1 MKLSRPIF
9 SSWSLGTLLF
19 ILFACFSS
27 SGQNIPDTIWI
38 PVTFYDFHS
47 DGSNPEFETPHTSGV
62 YEGMVDSLLDEDN
75 KPQLGPV
82 PYLNHYIEYWYR
94 PWNSEKGG
102 QGDSTVPSYRC
113 RSGCSN
119 QYRSDMVFD
128 SIADVPHDTAFKNIV
143 FKDSLPFVYNQTE
156 NYYEYFNVNFFPLDG
171 EGFGNE
177 MPNRRWNSK
186 LDHNFSF
193 TMELHHSFTKLD
205 GMHFN
210 FRGDDDVWVFLDGRL
225 ALELGGIHN
234 WEVGSIDLDSL
245 DYLENGKQYQL
256 SFFFAER
263 HTEESHIH
271 ITTNILNPQPTKIEL
286 NAEPN
291 DTVAVFETVN
301 LSGKV
306 IDDTGGVVD
315 SLSKFIEWRFI
326 ESAGNP
332 ASALKNNGDGSA
344 ILVPEI
350 PETLVVIEGFIP
362 LDDGDTLFDTLE
374 IWVTKGNAH
383 KVWIEARPPDTTS
396 EHVLRNPQPVDLI
409 TITDNMTS
417 TEAYA
422 VVRDI
427 TGYYVRMAD
436 PASTEWTSVDSSVVV
451 PKGEEGRKYHG
462 IIDRIILES
471 EDSTEVIAL
480 EPDLISDSVIVKVV
494 PYHIIQLIL
503 VNHGTYNIVDSIVM
517 YTDSSATYD
526 VYGVPSTVDPDEH
539 DKPENW
545 VRTNVTWIINSDST
559 ELKFTDPLPDYAS
572 YWTCSPDTPGTG
584 TLVLTN
590 PDDERTPQL
599 DVPVKFKRSP
609 PSSVEIRLISTES
622 ELIAG
627 KTLRA
632 EVIIKNF
639 DGRVPGL
646 YCFGDQGDDPSKV
659 IYYDT
664 MPTGA
669 KRPEPTIT
677 VDGVETNLNT
687 SSSKIINH
695 NQCFSHGIDT
705 IEFVLY
711 YAPLEWR
718 DSLHQIT
725 VILNEELSAKTIPFR
740 LRADAITDIEITD
753 NKRNPIDSIHL
764 ISSQEQSITVYAT
777 GYDKFGNETFP
788 VSSDWSSDG
797 LEPQVSHFGPHA
809 FIDSKD
815 ITIDQNGNICAS
827 LDSISDCVP
836 VFIKGPGANV
846 VEAITRD
853 ANGNGYLDRIDLIF
867 DKPVDLADLEQSG
880 FEIVRENNMW
890 QIESIVPLKGDKTG
904 YSLIFSEIK
913 NNIPQTSWNLFLS
926 ISGFGDVNEV
936 YKMPTKD
943 GAPPVVWEVKKITKS
958 SKHIEDTVKIKLTE
972 PILGGEGAQFSLFSV
987 PDSVFN
993 VYVRESDGSFTA
1005 VPLFNGIPNFKSI
1018 SNKRDQ
1024 LVLVMTN
1031 GEDLTGSHWVN
1042 IKYEN
1047 MPLRDSDG
1055 NFPDHMNQKVNVRVE
1070 GIGIEVTPVPNP
1082 MSPGYYFYNSS
1093 EIQLWHNPNA
1103 SNWAK
1108 TVGTDLILKLV
1119 APGPGDSVSAYL
1131 KIYDVVGNLVNY
1143 QNTNDLMKD
1152 FPTNV
1157 TDSTTIVEIEIYWN
1171 GAAKNGMLASPGVY
1185 KYVFF
1190 VEYRGKNP
1198 RKLDPII
1205 GFIGVSKN
1213 NRNK

>member
-1 MKLSRPIF
+1 MKLSRPKF

-19 ILFACFSS
+19 ILFACISS
-27 SGQNIPDTIWI
+27 SGQSTPPDSII
-38 PVTFYDFHS
+38 KIGVTFYDFHS
-47 DGSNPEFETPHTSGV
+47 DGSNPEFETPHRSGV
-62 YEGMVDSLLDEDN
+62 YKGMVDTLLDDEG
-75 KPQLGPV
+75 KPQLGDSIF
-82 PYLNHYIEYWYR
+82 LNRYIKYWYR
-94 PWNSEKGG
+94 DWKSENGG
-102 QGDSTVPSYRC
+102 EGDSTQPSYSC
-113 RSGCSN
+113 TSGCGNEYTSV
-119 QYRSDMVFD
+119 MVYDTID
-128 SIADVPHDTAFKNIV
+128 SVGHDTAFKNLV
-143 FKDSLPFVYNQTE
+143 FDDTLIFHYNERE
-156 NYYEYFNVNFFPLDG
+156 NYYEFSHNEFFPLNG
-171 EGFGNE
+171 KGFGNE
-177 MPNRRWNSK
+177 IRGRSNNY
-186 LDHNFSF
+186 SF
-193 TMELHHSFTKLD
+193 TMELHHEFTKKD
-205 GMHFN
+205 SMHFK
-210 FRGDDDVWVFLDGRL
+210 FKGDDDVWVFIDGRL
-225 ALELGGIHN
+225 VLDLGGIHN
-234 WEVGSIDLDSL
+234 QVEDSIDLDTF
-245 DYLENGKQYQL
+245 DFLENGKRYTL
-256 SFFFAER
+256 SFFYAER
-263 HTEESHIH
+263 HTSDAHIR
-271 ITTNILNPQPTKIEL
+271 ITTNILNPQPDDL
-286 NAEPN
+286 NLKAEPST
-291 DTVAVFETVN
+291 TVPVFEPVY
-301 LSGKV
+301 LSGEVKNTDGELV
-306 IDDTGGVVD
+306 DT
-315 SLSKFIEWRFI
+315 LFKYIEWRFI
-326 ESAGNP
+326 DSAGNP
-332 ASALKNNGDGSA
+332 QSALKNNGDGSA
-344 ILVPEI
+344 ILVPEM
-350 PETLVVIEGFIP
+350 PEKLVVIEGFIP

-374 IWVTKGNAH
+374 IWVTKGPPY
-383 KVWIEARPPDTTS
+383 KVWIEPRPPDTS
-396 EHVLRNPQPVDLI
+396 EEDMLRNPQHVDTLI
-409 TITDNMTS
+409 ITDNMTS

-427 TGYYVRMAD
+427 TGYYLRMAD
-436 PASTEWTSVDSSVVV
+436 PVSTEWTSVDSSVVV

-462 IIDRIILES
+462 IIERIIMES
-471 EDSTEVIAL
+471 EDSTLVIAL
-480 EPDLISDSVIVKVV
+480 EPGLVSDSVLVKAV

-503 VNHGTYNIVDSIVM
+503 VDHGTFDIVDSIVM

-526 VYGVPSTVDPDEH
+526 VYGVPSTVNPDDR

-545 VRTNVTWIINSDST
+545 VRTNVKWDVISDST
-559 ELKFTDPLPDYAS
+559 ELIFESPLKEYSS

-639 DGRVPGL
+639 DGRIPGL
-646 YCFGDQGDDPSKV
+646 YCFGDSGDDPSKV

-669 KRPEPTIT
+669 KRPEPIIT
-677 VDGVETNLNT
+677 VDEVTTDLNT
-687 SSSKIINH
+687 NSSRIINH
-695 NQCFSHGIDT
+695 NQCFSDGVDT

-711 YAPLEWR
+711 YAPLNWR
-718 DSLHQIT
+718 DSLHQIS

-753 NKRNPIDSIHL
+753 NNRIPIDSIHL

-788 VSSDWSSDG
+788 VSSNWSTNGTLKPESHYG
-797 LEPQVSHFGPHA
+797 LNF
-809 FIDSKD
+809 FLDSKD
-815 ITIDQNGNICAS
+815 ITIDQNGNLCAS

-913 NNIPQTSWNLFLS
+913 NKIPQTSWNLFIS

-936 YKMPTKD
+936 YRMPTRD

-958 SKHIEDTVKIKLTE
+958 SKHVEDTVKIKLTE

-987 PDSVFN
+987 PESVFN
-993 VYVRESDGSFTA
+993 VYVRENDGSFT
-1005 VPLFNGIPNFKSI
+1005 VIPLFEGIPNFKSI
-1018 SNKRDQ
+1018 SSKQDQ
-1024 LVLVMTN
+1024 LVLIMTN
-1031 GEDLTGSHWVN
+1031 GKDLTGSHWVN

-1055 NFPDHMNQKVNVRVE
+1055 NFPDHMNQKVNVKVE
-1070 GIGIEVTPVPNP
+1070 GSGITVDPVPNP

-1103 SNWAK
+1103 RQWAK
-1108 TVGTDLILKLV
+1108 TVGTDLIVTLV
-1119 APGPGDSVSAYL
+1119 APAPGDSVSAYL

-1198 RKLDPII
+1198 KKLDPII